1 MQKASY
7 LGLLLL
13 LTVFAAGAQYA
24 PQAGVPGSDAIGAA
38 SPQIVGW
45 ATQCYL
51 QRGFMDIAN
60 PSLGYASLGDSSL
73 AIGPANLD
81 IVSLGDSG
89 VATLTFSSPIANGAG
104 PDFVVFENGFLDPAN
119 DSLAFLELAFVE
131 VSSDGVHF
139 YRFPATS
146 LTQTSVQIGNNDY
159 MNAANLHNLAGK
171 YIGMYG
177 TPFDLAEMAGIEG
190 LNIGRV
196 THVRLVDVVGSVS
209 GHSGYDSAGRMV
221 NDPYPTPFPSC
232 GFDLDAVGVIHQVAN
247 NSVSGL
253 SNNTSIS
260 VYPNPFSE
268 QLLISNQDL
277 NNSSKLITLNDM
289 TGRELIRVNAINTLS
304 TINTSQLSAGLYYL
318 NIITENGAQWVEKV
332 TKQ

>member
-1 MQKASY
+1 MKKASY
-7 LGLLLL
+7 LGLLQLFIAL
-13 LTVFAAGAQYA
+13 AMQAQYA
-24 PQAGVPGSDAIGAA
+24 PQAGVPGSDAIGAT

-196 THVRLVDVVGSVS
+196 TYVRLVDVVGSVS

>member
-1 MQKASY
+1 MKKASY
-7 LGLLLL
+7 LGLLQLFIAL
-13 LTVFAAGAQYA
+13 AMQAQYA
-24 PQAGVPGSDAIGAA
+24 PQAGVPGSDAIGAT

>member
-1 MQKASY
+1 MKKASY
-7 LGLLLL
+7 LGLLQLFIAL
-13 LTVFAAGAQYA
+13 AMQAQYA
-24 PQAGVPGSDAIGAA
+24 PQAGVPGSDAIGAT

-268 QLLISNQDL
+268 QLLISNQDS
-277 NNSSKLITLNDM
+277 NNGSKLITLNDM

>member
-1 MQKASY
+1 MLKVYY
-7 LGLLLL
+7 LGVLLVLMAL
-13 LTVFAAGAQYA
+13 ATQAQYA

-60 PSLGYASLGDSSL
+60 PGLGYASLGDSSL

-89 VATLTFSSPIANGAG
+89 VATLTFSSPIANGPG

-131 VSSDGVHF
+131 VSSDGVHY
-139 YRFPATS
+139 YRFPSKS
-146 LTQTSVQIGNNDY
+146 LTQNNVQIGNNDY

-196 THVRLVDVVGSVS
+196 THVRLVDVVGSIA

-221 NDPYPTPFPSC
+221 NDPYPTAFPSC

-253 SNNTSIS
+253 AINTSIS
-260 VYPNPFSE
+260 IYPNPFSD
-268 QLLISNQDL
+268 QLIIHNQD
-277 NNSSKLITLNDM
+277 SKNINYLVTLNDM
-289 TGRELIRVNAINTLS
+289 TGRELMQIIWDNSQTNIS
-304 TINTSQLSAGLYYL
+304 TQQLPTGLYYL
-318 NIITENGAQWVEKV
+318 SIRTDKGAQWVEKV

>member
-1 MQKASY
+1 MRKVSY
-7 LGLLLL
+7 LGLLLML
-13 LTVFAAGAQYA
+13 IAFATQAQYA

-60 PSLGYASLGDSSL
+60 PGLGYASLGDSSL

-89 VATLTFSSPIANGAG
+89 VATLTFSSPIANGPG

-139 YRFPATS
+139 YRFPANS
-146 LTQTSVQIGNNDY
+146 LTQTNVQIGNNDY
-159 MNAANLHNLAGK
+159 MNAVNLHNLAGK
-171 YIGMYG
+171 YIGMFG
-177 TPFDLAEMAGIEG
+177 TPFDLSEMAGIEG
-190 LNIGRV
+190 LNISRV
-196 THVRLVDVVGSVS
+196 THVRLIDVVGSVA

-221 NDPYPTPFPSC
+221 NDPYPTPYPSC
-232 GFDLDAVGVIHQVAN
+232 GFDLDAVGVIHQVVN
-247 NSVSGL
+247 NSVSVL
-253 SNNTSIS
+253 ANNTSINI
-260 VYPNPFSE
+260 YPNPFSE
-268 QLLISNQDL
+268 QLIINNQDAK
-277 NNSSKLITLNDM
+277 NGINSVTLSDM
-289 TGRELIRVNAINTLS
+289 TGRVMIQVNAVSDLT
-304 TINTSQLSAGLYYL
+304 TIKTSQLPAGLYYL
-318 NIITENGAQWVEKV
+318 NISTENGAQWVEKV